1 VRSLESG
8 SSRFSAQGHI
18 LPDSLTP
25 EERAAVETLSIGPAT
40 FPVAKLAKHQLPKT
54 DAQYL
59 ERLEKD
65 WREKALR

>member
-1 VRSLESG
+1 MRSLESG
-8 SSRFSAQGHI
+8 PSRFSAQGRI

-25 EERAAVETLSIGPAT
+25 EERAAVETLSIGPAPL
-40 FPVAKLAKHQLPKT
+40 PVAKLAKHQLPEP

-65 WREKALR
+65 